1 MKREW
6 ILKRNCSLSPR
17 QLALA
22 YGLLC
27 AGAIAIALVFVLQ
40 GIWFVLVFALLETAG
55 IACALLHY
63 TRHALDREHIAL
75 SEGCLLVERV
85 QAGHCERVR
94 LDPSWT
100 RIVLPD
106 SRRHTLI
113 RLESRGVKVEVGSF
127 VSEAIRQQVA
137 QELRR
142 ELHDSSYLG

>member
-6 ILKRNCSLSPR
+6 LMKRNCSLTPR

-22 YGLLC
+22 YAVLC
-27 AGAIAIALVFVLQ
+27 SGAFAIALFFVLQ
-40 GIWFVLVFALLETAG
+40 GIWFVFAFALAEMAG

-63 TRHALDREHIAL
+63 ARHALDQEHIAL
-75 SEGCLLVERV
+75 YDGCLLIERV
-85 QAGHCERVR
+85 QAGHLQQVR

-100 RIVLPD
+100 RIALPD
-106 SRRHTLI
+106 NRRRRLI
-113 RLESRGVKVEVGSF
+113 QLESRGVTVEVGSF

-142 ELHDSSYLG
+142 ELRRSYLA

>member
-6 ILKRNCSLSPR
+6 VLKRNCSLSPR

-22 YGLLC
+22 YAVLC
-27 AGAIAIALVFVLQ
+27 SGALGIALIFVLQ
-40 GIWFVLVFALLETAG
+40 GIWYVLAFALLELAG

-63 TRHALDREHIAL
+63 ARHALDREHIAL

-106 SRRHTLI
+106 SRRRTLI
-113 RLESRGVKVEVGSF
+113 QLESRGVKVEVGSF
-127 VSEAIRQQVA
+127 VSETIRQQVA

-142 ELHDSSYLG
+142 ELRGSSYLG